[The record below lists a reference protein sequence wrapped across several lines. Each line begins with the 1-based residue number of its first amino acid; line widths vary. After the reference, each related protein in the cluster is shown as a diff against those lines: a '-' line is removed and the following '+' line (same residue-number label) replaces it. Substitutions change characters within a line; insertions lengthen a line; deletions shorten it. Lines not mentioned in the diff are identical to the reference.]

1 MVFRVALEN
10 EKNKRRAMA
19 AVAAVEGVVSVAVD
33 LREGIMTVIGDADP
47 VFLAKKIR
55 KLGFFAELLSVGPAE
70 EEKKEAEKKMESK
83 RDIVGVQK
91 MESKRDIANKGGNYY
106 LGMQRMEAAAGFR
119 GMNWAIE
126 DARSKEKI
134 IETVAGFGDFTSIEV
149 DVQKGMVTVVG
160 KSVPVCIALKVRE
173 LGYRAKLVSV
183 GSAEEDGRDQI

>member
-1 MVFRVALEN
+1 MKEMVFRVALEN
-10 EKNKRRAMA
+10 ETSKRRAMK
-19 AVAAVEGVVSVAVD
+19 AVAAVEGVESVAVD
-33 LREGIMTVIGDADP
+33 LKERKMTVIGDVDP
-47 VFLAKKIR
+47 VLLTIKLRKI
-55 KLGFFAELLSVGPAE
+55 GFTELLSVDPAK
-70 EEKKEAEKKMESK
+70 EEKTEAEK
-83 RDIVGVQK
+83 K
-91 MESKRDIANKGGNYY
+91 MESKRDIANKGGDYY

-126 DARSKEKI
+126 DARSKERI